1 MVSHVTVA
9 LQVCVLVI
17 LLIEFDEER
26 EGSKGQQV
34 IFYTVVQIERVMAF
48 IAQWNLSLTD
58 SGNNV
63 NLSLAE
69 NFYSRQDLE
78 DPIFKYLYETESTCS
93 GQKCALAVPL

>member
-48 IAQWNLSLTD
+48 IAQ
-58 SGNNV
+58 
-63 NLSLAE
+63 
-69 NFYSRQDLE
+69 
-78 DPIFKYLYETESTCS
+78 
-93 GQKCALAVPL
+93 